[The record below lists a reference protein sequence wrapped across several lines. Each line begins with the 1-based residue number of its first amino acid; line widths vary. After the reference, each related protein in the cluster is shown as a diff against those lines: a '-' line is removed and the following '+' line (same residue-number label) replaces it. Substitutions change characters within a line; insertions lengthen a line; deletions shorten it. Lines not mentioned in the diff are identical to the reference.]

1 MPTDDIDKLLA
12 EAGLA
17 QPAKEGAAAAA
28 PAKADLSVDDILAQL
43 NSDLPAGGKPAASP
57 KAPTAPVPAPAAK
70 ANTTKPAKPTAS
82 NATPPRFP
90 AFETGK
96 AKEGAQSDIG
106 LVENV
111 NVKVQV
117 LLGRA
122 KLTVEEILRLIQGSV
137 VELDKLAGEP
147 LDILVNDKLVAQGE
161 VLVLNENFCIRVTD
175 IIPPEERA

>member
-17 QPAKEGAAAAA
+17 QPAKEGATAAA

-43 NSDLPAGGKPAASP
+43 NSDLPAGGKPPASP
-57 KAPTAPVPAPAAK
+57 KAATAPVVAPAPK
-70 ANTTKPAKPTAS
+70 ATTKPAKPTAS

-96 AKEGAQSDIG
+96 PKGDSQSDIG